1 MGQRNIGTATVR
13 FFIRPHIGVG
23 IVTFRGALLS
33 PNNLGILPELEWN
46 LAVCLTLRPMFEYGI
61 DVVLAKVIVLLEGY
75 ILRQILG
82 LDIVDLGALQFL
94 PGDFFLSF
102 TDRYA

>member
-1 MGQRNIGTATVR
+1 
-13 FFIRPHIGVG
+13 
-23 IVTFRGALLS
+23 
-33 PNNLGILPELEWN
+33 
-46 LAVCLTLRPMFEYGI
+46 MFEYGI

-102 TDRYA
+102 TNRYA